1 MQGISDET
9 IAVLAQQYFK
19 LEEIASS
26 GEAIFEEGDSAD
38 KLYLLLEGSV
48 VIWSG
53 ETQVT

>member
-1 MQGISDET
+1 M
-9 IAVLAQQYFK
+9 LAQQYFK
-19 LEEIASS
+19 LDEIASS